1 MTTIQFEVSEELA
14 AKLRPINVGQLERAL
29 QIGLRELN
37 ATGQTGFVGAAEI
50 LELLASLP
58 SPQEVLALNPS
69 ARLQERV
76 SNLLEKNRNEG
87 LTTEELREWQE
98 FEYLEHL
105 VRVAKAKAIIKLKNT

>member
-14 AKLRPINVGQLERAL
+14 EKLRPVDARQLERAL

-37 ATGQTGFVGAAEI
+37 TAGQIGFVGAAEI

-58 SPQEVLALNPS
+58 SPQEVLALKP
-69 ARLQERV
+69 APQLQDRV
-76 SNLLEKNRNEG
+76 SSLLEKNRNEG
-87 LTTEELREWQE
+87 LTDNELREWQE